1 MWPAWMGLRER
12 ANLRWGGDLRRHHVL
27 AALGARSDA
36 VDVDGW
42 TQDAVSGEL
51 AALPR
56 RLWPWA
62 PSPVAPTILGSYAL
76 DLIADRAKPFP
87 VDFHDD
93 PILQESG
100 LSIDPGHTW

>member
-1 MWPAWMGLRER
+1 MWPAWMVFRER

-42 TQDAVSGEL
+42 TRDAASGAP

-56 RLWPWA
+56 RCWRSATSGAAAAML
-62 PSPVAPTILGSYAL
+62 STDTL
-76 DLIADRAKPFP
+76 DAIGDHATPFA

-93 PILQESG
+93 PILQNEA
-100 LSIDPGHTW
+100 